1 MTRLR
6 GFFRAGILPFL
17 RLGCTGSE
25 YQGDSRLP
33 SQKDCSLC
41 HQRVCLYA
49 SLPGVGRLMQPMKLR
64 VKGTTSHRL
73 SETSATGSSQVDLG
87 ALVEWDIR
95 SGRRN
100 DVTVCGVPL
109 TGDEQS

>member
-1 MTRLR
+1 MTHLR
-6 GFFRAGILPFL
+6 GFFRAGILPVL
-17 RLGCTGSE
+17 RLGCTGSG

-41 HQRVCLYA
+41 HQRVYLYA
-49 SLPGVGRLMQPMKLR
+49 SLPGVGWLMQPKKLR

-73 SETSATGSSQVDLG
+73 SGTLATGNSQVDVG
-87 ALVEWDIR
+87 ALVKWDIWG
-95 SGRRN
+95 GRRN
-100 DVTVCGVPL
+100 DVTVCRVLL